1 MIILLFFLKIERKWL
16 SRVGGTDVA
25 WQMPS
30 INYWRLCACVCIF
43 MSFIYGTRGL
53 PEYVL
58 PSSEAGLVGLRM
70 SKAYPHY
77 TFILL
82 TVWAFKGS
90 LSSSVKSY
98 RMFFFFSLRD
108 AGQYQFSNHYVNHSS
123 LQKVDTGK
131 E

>member
-1 MIILLFFLKIERKWL
+1 MLHGKCL
-16 SRVGGTDVA
+16 D
-25 WQMPS
+25 
-30 INYWRLCACVCIF
+30 ACVCIF

-70 SKAYPHY
+70 SKTYPHY

-90 LSSSVKSY
+90 LSSSLSVKSY

-108 AGQYQFSNHYVNHSS
+108 AGRYRFLNHYVNHSY